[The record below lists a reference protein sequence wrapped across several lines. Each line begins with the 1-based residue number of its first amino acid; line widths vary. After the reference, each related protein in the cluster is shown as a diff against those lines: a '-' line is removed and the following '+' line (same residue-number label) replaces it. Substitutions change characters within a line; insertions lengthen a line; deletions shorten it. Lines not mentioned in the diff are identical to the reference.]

1 MTKKNVE
8 EMKEIKE
15 MEKVSGGVIYDPDK
29 PYPTNLPPGSLAS
42 TRDDR
47 FPISD
52 PFIS

>member
-1 MTKKNVE
+1 MTKKNIE
-8 EMKEIKE
+8 EMKDIKE
-15 MEKVSGGVIYDPDK
+15 MEKVSGGVIYDPYR
-29 PYPTNLPPGSLAS
+29 PYPIDLPLGSQAS